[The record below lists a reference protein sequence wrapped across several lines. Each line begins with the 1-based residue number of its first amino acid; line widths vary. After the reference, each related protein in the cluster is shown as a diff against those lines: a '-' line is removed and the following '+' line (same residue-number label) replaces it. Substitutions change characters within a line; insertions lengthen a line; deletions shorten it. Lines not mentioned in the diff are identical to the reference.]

1 MKKLQQ
7 STISLLVGL
16 AALLLVVIVLMLIGW
31 ITSKPMK
38 ITLQGSVEAR
48 EYRVSGK
55 VPGRIHQLLFSE
67 GDTVSKGQVVVTL
80 DSPEIQAK
88 IIQANAQKL
97 AAQAIKAKA
106 SGSARAE
113 LVEGAYEQWQKAKV
127 GVEIARKSYERVEN
141 LFKQEVVSAQ
151 KRDEV
156 KAQYDAAVATERAA
170 KSQYDMAK
178 NGAQREDR
186 LAAQAAVD
194 AAKADVEQ
202 VNSYVD
208 EINLTSPIT
217 GIITEIFP
225 KVGELVGQGAPIM
238 TVTDIE
244 DVWFS
249 FNIREDLLKGMTN
262 GSIIKVEIPA
272 LGGSTLYEAKVYF
285 INVMASYA
293 TWKPTKVSGEFDAKT
308 FEVRAKPIE
317 KISGLRVGMSA
328 IIREHL
334 D

>member
-55 VPGRIHQLLFSE
+55 VPGRIHQLLYNE

-80 DSPEIQAK
+80 DSPEIRAK
-88 IIQANAQKL
+88 IVQANAQRV
-97 AAQAIKAKA
+97 AQAIKAKA

-127 GVEIARKSYERVEN
+127 GVDIARKSYERVEN

-156 KAQYDAAVATERAA
+156 KAQYDAAVATEKAA
-170 KSQYDMAK
+170 KSQYNMAK
-178 NGAQREDR
+178 NGAQIEDR

-202 VNSYVD
+202 VNSYID
-208 EINLTSPIT
+208 EINLTSPIN

-249 FNIREDLLKGMTN
+249 FNIREDLLKGITN

-308 FEVRAKPIE
+308 FEVRARPVEHIP
-317 KISGLRVGMSA
+317 GLRVGMSA
-328 IIREHL
+328 IIREHPE
-334 D
+334 